1 MCRLYLKFHS
11 TFQIISLTGAG
22 LGIWILAV
30 KEKSITTV
38 LDFILDLSVWL
49 VFFGC
54 IVGLISFFGCFGA
67 LREEIMFLKIV
78 SIIIFHI
85 LVALYEP
92 HNV

>member
-11 TFQIISLTGAG
+11 TFQVISLTGDG
-22 LGIWILAV
+22 GGIWILAI
-30 KEKSITTV
+30 KQKSITTV
-38 LDFILDLSVWL
+38 LDLILDGSFWL
-49 VFFGC
+49 VIIGSSF
-54 IVGLISFFGCFGA
+54 GLISFFGCFGA
-67 LREEIMFLKIV
+67 LREQIVFLKIV